1 MAPEVSVF
9 SAFFRDGEPQQFQTR
24 QHRARHVT
32 KHFLAMF
39 RYHPSDPRAGMKG
52 YEGSLTAE
60 EEVGQSETEEILP
73 GASLR
78 DVTVNRVQIL
88 TGSTT
93 PCMYE

>member
-1 MAPEVSVF
+1 
-9 SAFFRDGEPQQFQTR
+9 
-24 QHRARHVT
+24 
-32 KHFLAMF
+32 
-39 RYHPSDPRAGMKG
+39 MKG